1 MGTAPFCNG
10 KCQSGDLWLTESDC
24 GDGDECL
31 TGKKVLCGRLSTVTT
46 AEVEE
51 LQKISAYTREKEE
64 AGSKNAQLMGVQPME
79 PYPDLAL
86 ASVNYDM
93 VVEDN

>member
-1 MGTAPFCNG
+1 MCIGEC
-10 KCQSGDLWLTESDC
+10 KDCQAGDLCLTRSVC
-24 GDGDECL
+24 GDGAECWL
-31 TGKKVLCGRLSTVTT
+31 GKKVLCGRLSTVTM

-64 AGSKNAQLMGVQPME
+64 AGSKKAQLMGVHLNQPME
-79 PYPDLAL
+79 PYPDLVL

-93 VVEDN
+93 VRG